1 MGMAN
6 SKTDFGEGEMITP
19 PRTGT
24 HKRVMDH
31 EFDPRSPSVA
41 ITRTPIV
48 VEKTPE
54 SLLDPRSPS
63 GGIVR
68 TPIITIM
75 PESRLTQD
83 KVPLMPNLVDEGAD
97 DQDDKLEDTDELL
110 REFDSLHQMSIA
122 EKISSEDAVQ
132 YVYKDQIE
140 TTVHRKPVKPTQ
152 PKQLFPKR
160 PISLNKDNTRSPLAT
175 RTVDMNSPRV
185 IIHKKQTKRLETAK
199 SCVQEVI
206 GSGRYCVQEKE
217 NVEY

>member
-1 MGMAN
+1 MGLAN

-24 HKRVMDH
+24 HKRIMDH
-31 EFDPRSPSVA
+31 EFDPRSPSVG
-41 ITRTPIV
+41 ITRTPII

-54 SLLDPRSPS
+54 GLLDPRSPS
-63 GGIVR
+63 VGIVR
-68 TPIITIM
+68 TPITTSM
-75 PESRLTQD
+75 HESRLTQD
-83 KVPLMPNLVDEGAD
+83 RLPLMPNLVDEGD
-97 DQDDKLEDTDELL
+97 DDTDEKLEDTDDLL
-110 REFDSLHQMSIA
+110 REFDNLQKMTIG
-122 EKISSEDAVQ
+122 EKKLKDDPLQ
-132 YVYKDQIE
+132 YVYKDQVE
-140 TTVHRKPVKPTQ
+140 TTMQRKPAKPPQ

-160 PISLNKDNTRSPLAT
+160 HSSLNKDNTRSPLAT

-185 IIHKKQTKRLETAK
+185 IIQQKQTKRMETAK

>member
-1 MGMAN
+1 MGLAN

-31 EFDPRSPSVA
+31 EFDPRSPSVG
-41 ITRTPIV
+41 ITRTPII

-54 SLLDPRSPS
+54 GLLDPRSPS
-63 GGIVR
+63 VGIVR
-68 TPIITIM
+68 TPIATIM
-75 PESRLTQD
+75 PDSRLTQD
-83 KVPLMPNLVDEGAD
+83 KLPLMPNLVDEGAD
-97 DQDDKLEDTDELL
+97 DTDDKLEDTDELL
-110 REFDSLHQMSIA
+110 REFDSLHKMTIA
-122 EKISSEDAVQ
+122 EKKPCDDPLQ
-132 YVYKDQIE
+132 YVYKDHIE
-140 TTVHRKPVKPTQ
+140 TTIHRKPVKPAQ

-160 PISLNKDNTRSPLAT
+160 HSSLNKDNTRSPLAT

-185 IIHKKQTKRLETAK
+185 IIHQKQTKRMETAK